1 VIRNSKDIIFPA
13 GANNK
18 VKCHTSIR
26 NKKCHEV
33 TFEIKYAVIKKET
46 IVIGCS
52 DTKTK
57 KRTRAYNPVAR
68 KMVLSCGSGFVA
80 ETIERP
86 SLVENGNQW
95 KVERDFVYCAEV

>member
-1 VIRNSKDIIFPA
+1 VIRNSRDIFPE
-13 GANNK
+13 GAKNR
-18 VKCHTSIR
+18 VKCHTSIK

-33 TFEIKYAVIKKET
+33 TGEIKYAVIKKKT

-52 DTKTK
+52 DAKTK
-57 KRTRAYNPVAR
+57 KPTRAYNPVAR
-68 KMVLSCGSGFVA
+68 KGFFSCGSGFVA
-80 ETIERP
+80 KTIERP